1 MKSLLA
7 VYAHGTGIEIE
18 TADTQA
24 FSFVL
29 TILK

>member
-7 VYAHGTGIEIE
+7 MYTHGTGIEIE
-18 TADTQA
+18 TADTQT
-24 FSFVL
+24 FSFVF